1 MSVYSRVDSGVRYR
15 RSPFPIKQR
24 LTYDCN
30 GGQLIPIFRKQMIPT
45 DIFKIGVNALVRFMP
60 MLAPVFTEINMY
72 VHFFFVPFRILAKYF
87 PEKYGHEDDV
97 EAIITGGEGAFDP
110 ETGLSD
116 VVSSAFPCH
125 DEITIEK
132 YSFGDY
138 LGFPVGKALHNV
150 PQYWADAAAIIY
162 NEFYR
167 NEVLQEKLTDFNLNS
182 EPFCR
187 NWAKDYFTSS
197 LPTQQK
203 GIAPA
208 LPVSGETSAVWDN
221 NIVTGSHNHTTTFT
235 KSEKFSEDM
244 NVPYNNGSN
253 PRGKFLMEVNTQGGT
268 SYIPTTITSV
278 SDNSSITIPKDSLNA
293 NVVSLADATT
303 FDVADIRNVFAIQR
317 ILERNNRCGSRYS
330 EYIQANFGVNPGDT
344 RLNRPEYVGGCKT
357 PILTT
362 QVVQTSATEVSSPQ
376 GNLAGHGIGYIG
388 DKVGTYVAKE
398 FGVML
403 GFASIMPK
411 ASYQQ
416 GIDKELMYKDRWDFF
431 NPSFQNLSEQP
442 VYNWELYVNGNMEAT
457 ETDAGDGSIFGF
469 QGIYNELRS
478 SYSHVVGAFRDSL
491 DFWHLGR
498 KFSERPT
505 LSDAFLTCD
514 PDETTRIFAGTDSR
528 TYKNMLVDLQ
538 VNVKSLRPMV
548 KHPVPAYLDHN

>member
-1 MSVYSRVDSGVRYR
+1 MSIYSRVDAGVKYR

-24 LTYDCN
+24 ITYDCN
-30 GGQLIPIFRKQMIPT
+30 GGELIPVFRKQMVPT
-45 DIFKIGVNALVRFMP
+45 DIFKIAVQSLVRFMP

-72 VHFFFVPFRILAKYF
+72 LHFFFVPFRILAKYF
-87 PEKYGHEDDV
+87 PDKYGHEEDI
-97 EAIITGGEGAFDP
+97 EAIITGGEGAYDP
-110 ETGLSD
+110 ETGLND

-125 DEITIEK
+125 SEITLTK

-138 LGFPVGKALHNV
+138 LGFPVGVKLHNV
-150 PQYWADAAAIIY
+150 PQYWEDSAAIIY

-167 NEVLQEKLTDFNLNS
+167 NEVLQEKLDDFTLNS
-182 EPFCR
+182 DPFCR
-187 NWAKDYFTSS
+187 NWAKDYFTAS

-203 GIAPA
+203 GVAPA
-208 LPVSGETSAVWDN
+208 LPISGETSADFNGAVQTFDSSTSER
-221 NIVTGSHNHTTTFT
+221 VQVDYTTAKLQAGGSLDR
-235 KSEKFSEDM
+235 KQE
-244 NVPYNNGSN
+244 
-253 PRGKFLMEVNTQGGT
+253 L
-268 SYIPTTITSV
+268 IAA
-278 SDNSSITIPKDSLNA
+278 LNK
-293 NVVSLADATT
+293 NVVDFADAGT

-317 ILERNNRCGSRYS
+317 ILERANRCGSRYS

-344 RLNRPEYVGGCKT
+344 RLSRPEYVGGCKV
-357 PILTT
+357 PIVTT
-362 QVVQTSATEVSSPQ
+362 QVVQTSSTTESSAQ
-376 GNLAGHGIGYIG
+376 GNLAGHGIGYVGEKI
-388 DKVGTYVAKE
+388 GTYVAKE
-398 FGVML
+398 FGIML

-442 VYNWELYVNGNMEAT
+442 VYNWELYVTGNMDPVIDPVTQEV
-457 ETDAGDGSIFGF
+457 TDLGDGSVFGF

-478 SYSHVVGAFRDSL
+478 SFSHVVGSFRDSL

-498 KFSERPT
+498 IFSSRPT

-514 PDETTRIFAGTDSR
+514 PDDTTRIFAGTDAK
-528 TYKNMLVDLQ
+528 TFKNMLVDMCVH
-538 VNVKSLRPMV
+538 VNSLRPMV